1 MWTPSL
7 LQRVE
12 LSLSPILLFHNQHW
26 YLYMIII
33 YTCGSSQGK
42 QILLEHTKQ
51 VHGLC
56 TSIALQVWYFSI
68 FSSEGTLCLALC
80 LFSVLRTTKMSQA
93 ESSCNAGMSDLLQ
106 QVWKKRNVIY
116 YSLFTSAT
124 ITLQNQKEN
133 NVIERYMPSSLQKPQ
148 TASGKSQYRCSTRH

>member
-1 MWTPSL
+1 MDTL
-7 LQRVE
+7 LITESRAE
-12 LSLSPILLFHNQHW
+12 SLSYSAFPQSALVFIYDHNLHVWKQSGEANTFRAHKTSSRALHQYSITSLVFFH
-26 YLYMIII
+26 
-33 YTCGSSQGK
+33 
-42 QILLEHTKQ
+42 
-51 VHGLC
+51 
-56 TSIALQVWYFSI
+56 

-93 ESSCNAGMSDLLQ
+93 ESSCKAGMSDLLQ